1 MKKVIN
7 KVLLTDIR
15 KYRPKLKFI
24 DTETSYRITL
34 DNLYYNAD
42 LRGRLIISLKLYLLC
57 RNNNKLMSENIDSIK
72 YITIKGY
79 WSKLKKHDSQDRF
92 NETLGLKKK
101 TYCKYTAYKKQELI
115 DKVLLL
121 EKSLWEKNIVIRK
134 MRDKYEGKDIGVVVF
149 D

>member
-15 KYRPKLKFI
+15 KYKHNLKFI
-24 DTETSYRITL
+24 DTETSYRIKL

-79 WSKLKKHDSQDRF
+79 WLKMKKHDAQDRY

-101 TYCKYTAYKKQELI
+101 SYCKYTSYKKQELI

-121 EKSLWEKNIVIRK
+121 EKTLWEKNIVIRK
-134 MRDKYEGKDIGVVVF
+134 MRDKYEGKDIGLVVF
-149 D
+149 E